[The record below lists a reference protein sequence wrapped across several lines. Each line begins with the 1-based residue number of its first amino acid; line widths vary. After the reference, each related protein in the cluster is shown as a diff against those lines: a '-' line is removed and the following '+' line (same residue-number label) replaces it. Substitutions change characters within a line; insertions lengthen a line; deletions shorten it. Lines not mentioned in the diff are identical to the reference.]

1 LGPLPFGAF
10 AFRTRE
16 EAGAAMGVEEAGR
29 KKLALASI
37 GFADVRVGAA
47 GYKDGLLVV
56 GLPVPKDDGLD
67 AAAARVVGD
76 LAARLPNVGAAAR
89 VSHWSRLQIS
99 VVSVSCLLLCSG
111 IWMDVL

>member
-1 LGPLPFGAF
+1 
-10 AFRTRE
+10 
-16 EAGAAMGVEEAGR
+16 MGVEEAGR

-37 GFADVRVGAA
+37 GFADVRVGAAVPGAAA

-76 LAARLPNVGAAAR
+76 LAARLPDVGAAAR
-89 VSHWSRLQIS
+89 VSNWSRLQIS
-99 VVSVSCLLLCSG
+99 VVSVSCFLLCSG